1 MHVPLTAEEQE
12 KLDYLLGAF
21 DEGSMRAPRVNFLYG
36 LGLVAVAAAMVLL
49 PLVYVSLVVMLGW
62 WVVSAMFLPPVLG
75 DVGGM
80 LKYAALL
87 SLGPIVLFFMVK
99 PWFARPVD
107 RGELIGLED
116 GQELFLRAFI
126 YMVARSVGSPLPS
139 KIEFDCGVNA
149 AAGFRGGLVSIL
161 RNDVRLLIGLPLV
174 AGLNLRSFGGVLAHE
189 LGHCS
194 QGFGMRLA
202 FVVQIVNQWLFRV
215 VRGRD
220 SWDLKLRD
228 AAEHGAPHVS
238 VVAWF
243 GIFSVWLIRRFLW
256 TLMVAG
262 QAISCF
268 ALRQMEYD
276 ADQYEVKFAGANVFR
291 KTSRRL
297 SHLTAGAARAMRL
310 LNQTWQEQKLARD
323 LPMLTRV
330 QTEGLSDRV
339 RAMIDEEM
347 SLARTGWF
355 ATHPA
360 AVDRQRAA
368 DAIGDDGFYE
378 LEDPATVL
386 FRDFEG
392 LCERSTAC
400 YYRANWGLEV
410 EDSQLLENDELWAEA
425 EDRKATTQ
433 ACERYFGGR
442 LTALRPFTLSAEDLE
457 LAGADLPG
465 ARAKMLEEL
474 ETRDVEFER
483 YVESETKFVAALQ
496 AGGLLM
502 AGYRVDLAHFGLEVG
517 DLAEVMALRKAARL
531 DIDQLKF
538 QLGSFDGI
546 ARARLAAG
554 LALARRDASHR
565 HVVDTLVEFLDV
577 YRDLLPMIA
586 RLRERWLVQEAL
598 LSNARTF
605 GMTGTAEDRLNA
617 LVTEMAPMVQ
627 QILKAT
633 QGRTYPFP
641 HYCGEIALSEFVRL
655 EQPMEK
661 ALFMRTYKSTE
672 ALLERLI
679 GLYFRVVGRL
689 VLVAEEVEA
698 EEIG

>member
-21 DEGSMRAPRVNFLYG
+21 GAGSMRAPRINFLYG
-36 LGLVAVAAAMVLL
+36 IGLVAVAMMMVLL
-49 PLVYVSLVVMLGW
+49 PLVYVSLVATLAW
-62 WVVSAMFLPPVLG
+62 WVVAAMFDPPVLS
-75 DVGGM
+75 DLVGM
-80 LKYAALL
+80 VKYATVL
-87 SLGPIVLFFMVK
+87 SLGPIVIFFMVK
-99 PWFARPVD
+99 PWFARPVEK
-107 RGELIGLED
+107 GALVELEA
-116 GQELFLRAFI
+116 GQELFLRAFV

-139 KIEFDCGVNA
+139 KIEFDCSVNA
-149 AAGFRGGLVSIL
+149 AAGFRGGVRSIL
-161 RNDVRLLIGLPLV
+161 RNDVRLLIGLPMV

-202 FVVQIVNQWLFRV
+202 FVVQLVNQWLFRV
-215 VRGRD
+215 VNGRD

-238 VVAWF
+238 TVAWL
-243 GIFSVWLIRRFLW
+243 GIFFVALTRRALW
-256 TLMVAG
+256 VLMVMG

-310 LNQTWQEQKLARD
+310 LQQTWQEQKLARD

-368 DAIGDDGFYE
+368 DAIGAAGFFE

-392 LCERSTAC
+392 LCQQSTTC
-400 YYRANWGLEV
+400 YYRTNWGLEV
-410 EDSQLLENDELWAEA
+410 EESQLLENEELWAEA
-425 EDRKATTQ
+425 ADRQATSQ

-442 LTALRPFTLSAEDLE
+442 LTVLRPFTVSLEDLDSAGD
-457 LAGADLPG
+457 LAA
-465 ARAKMLEEL
+465 AKAEMLVQLGSREE
-474 ETRDVEFER
+474 EFEKFA
-483 YVESETKFVAALQ
+483 EADASFVAALQ
-496 AGGLLM
+496 AGGLML
-502 AGYRVDLAHFGLEVG
+502 AGYRVDVQHFGLANG

-531 DIDQLKF
+531 EIDQLQF
-538 QLGSFDGI
+538 QLGSFDGV
-546 ARARLAAG
+546 ARERLAAA
-554 LALARRDASHR
+554 LASARRDERHR
-565 HVVDTLVEFLDV
+565 HVVETLVEFLGV
-577 YRDLLPMIA
+577 YRDLLPLIA
-586 RLRERWLVQEAL
+586 RLRERWLVQEILMDNVA
-598 LSNARTF
+598 SI
-605 GMTGTAEDRLNA
+605 GMTGPAEDRLNG
-617 LVTEMAPMVQ
+617 LVTEMAPIVQ

-633 QGRTYPFP
+633 AGKTYPFP
-641 HYCGEIALSEFVRL
+641 HYCGEIALNDFVRL
-655 EQPMEK
+655 ELPSERD
-661 ALFMRTYKSTE
+661 LFTRTFKTTE

-689 VLVAEEVEA
+689 ALVAEEIEA
-698 EEIG
+698 S